1 MGLFGFGKSKEQK
14 LAKQGFMYYNM
25 AKNDPYRR
33 VEYLN
38 KSVELGDPHGMS
50 GLAKYYLERYYH
62 KKDYMRKAEQLLL
75 TAIDKGV
82 LIEYEDL
89 AQVYMHLDEKE
100 KEFEYHKKAAEQGNS
115 WGIYCVGCCYD
126 KGRGTE
132 ADPKKAAE
140 WYKKAME
147 LGVDAA
153 YNNMGILY
161 KEGRGVEKDRE
172 AALECFIKAADMDNK
187 AACGNAAVML
197 LSKKSSVADDMARK
211 YAEKSRKSSKES
223 QYVLAVLKAEGRGE
237 WPNMPVAL
245 KMLEELMERRYEP
258 AEKAYYK
265 YIEDIKNPGEEAEKL
280 YQDGLKEGDEDYFL
294 DAALMGHIKACEKY
308 LDILYNS
315 VFSALYEDKILYERT
330 VRYAPN
336 LYEILKN
343 GGIDYP
349 KEKFNSIL
357 ILFSQIAKKL
367 IKADS
372 GYDALRLLKTVEK
385 YDDLHCKYMM
395 IHAYHAI
402 AEDYN
407 AKAVIKEVMA
417 RTDVPDWMMEECR
430 KNLVILKDE

>member
-1 MGLFGFGKSKEQK
+1 
-14 LAKQGFMYYNM
+14 
-25 AKNDPYRR
+25 
-33 VEYLN
+33 
-38 KSVELGDPHGMS
+38 
-50 GLAKYYLERYYH
+50 
-62 KKDYMRKAEQLLL
+62 
-75 TAIDKGV
+75 
-82 LIEYEDL
+82 
-89 AQVYMHLDEKE
+89 
-100 KEFEYHKKAAEQGNS
+100 
-115 WGIYCVGCCYD
+115 
-126 KGRGTE
+126 
-132 ADPKKAAE
+132 
-140 WYKKAME
+140 
-147 LGVDAA
+147 
-153 YNNMGILY
+153 
-161 KEGRGVEKDRE
+161 
-172 AALECFIKAADMDNK
+172 
-187 AACGNAAVML
+187 ML

-211 YAEKSRKSSKES
+211 YAEKSKKSSKES
-223 QYVLAVLKAEGRGE
+223 KYVLAVLKAEGRGE
-237 WPNMPVAL
+237 WPNVLDAL
-245 KMLEELMERRYEP
+245 EMLEELMDRHYAP

-265 YIEDIKNPGEEAEKL
+265 YLENMKNPGEEAEEY
-280 YQDGLKEGDEDYFL
+280 YQEGLKEGNEDYLL
-294 DAALMGHIKACEKY
+294 DAARLGHIKACEKY

-315 VFSALYEDKILYERT
+315 VFNAVYENKILYERT
-330 VRYAPN
+330 VQYAPD

-430 KNLVILKDE
+430 KNLAILKDE

>member
-1 MGLFGFGKSKEQK
+1 MRLLYILRGGKIWDFSDSEKAKSKSWQNREFLSNTK
-14 LAKQGFMYYNM
+14 IWLRYICTLT
-25 AKNDPYRR
+25 RR
-33 VEYLN
+33 K
-38 KSVELGDPHGMS
+38 KSLSTIKRRPSRATPG
-50 GLAKYYLERYYH
+50 AY
-62 KKDYMRKAEQLLL
+62 
-75 TAIDKGV
+75 TAWD
-82 LIEYEDL
+82 
-89 AQVYMHLDEKE
+89 
-100 KEFEYHKKAAEQGNS
+100 AAMTRAG
-115 WGIYCVGCCYD
+115 
-126 KGRGTE
+126 GTE

-172 AALECFIKAADMDNK
+172 AALECFIKSADMDNK

-197 LSKKSSVADDMARK
+197 SSKKSSAADDMTRK
-211 YAEKSRKSSKES
+211 YAEKSKKSSKES
-223 QYVLAVLKAEGRGE
+223 KYVLAVLKAEGRGE
-237 WPNMPVAL
+237 WPNVLDAL
-245 KMLEELMERRYEP
+245 EMLEELMDRHYAP

-265 YIEDIKNPGEEAEKL
+265 YLEDMKNPGEEAEKL
-280 YQDGLKEGDEDYFL
+280 YQDELKEGDEDYLL
-294 DAALMGHIKACEKY
+294 DAARMGHIKACEKY

-315 VFSALYEDKILYERT
+315 VFNAIYENKILYERT
-330 VRYAPN
+330 VQYAPD

-349 KEKFNSIL
+349 KEKFDSVL
-357 ILFSQIAKKL
+357 ILFSQMAQKL
-367 IKADS
+367 IKEDD
-372 GYDALRLLKTVEK
+372 GYKALRLLKKVEK

-430 KNLVILKDE
+430 KNLAILKDE